1 MPSGWPWP
9 DSWSS
14 SSWGDSGQSRAGAEP
29 SPSNPLSPPAHQDI
43 AGPNMKA
50 AHPNQRR
57 LRARGGIIVLVVLLG
72 VLALAFFRAQ
82 VVRQSTWALQSDS
95 NRLRVL
101 QVPAPRGTIFDRY
114 GRIIADNVPS
124 YSVSLFPSAPDS
136 VRAALDRLAPV
147 LELDEDRKGRLMEA
161 FLADR
166 RQPLLVKGNLSGEE
180 LASVAEMRA
189 RVPGL
194 FLETRPR
201 RRYIHGESLGHVIGY
216 VSEVSAAELE
226 SPRFSEYERGMII
239 GKDGLERQY
248 EEALQGTTGV
258 RYVEVDAV
266 GRVVGSFEG
275 HAAAPALPGEDLTLS
290 LDLELQDFIHRNW
303 PEGMRGAAVAL
314 DVEDGGVLALYSAPS
329 FDPSHFVGGISSE
342 RWEELNRNDAL
353 LNRATNEWYPP
364 ASTWKLA
371 TAAIA
376 LEAGVLDPEENMPVP
391 CTGAFRFQN
400 RTARCHNPAGHG
412 HQNLAQAVANSCNVY
427 FYQVGIRVGLD
438 RLLEEATALGFGEPC
453 GIDLP
458 SERSPRF
465 PESRDWWQ
473 RTHNYR
479 PFENEV
485 MSLAIGQG
493 PNDQT
498 VLRMAQFYLGLARG
512 GDAPPPTLRRPD
524 PGEEIPPAWE
534 LDLDQH
540 SADALLASLAEVTAS
555 GTAARSTLEH
565 FDLIGKTGTAQHS
578 VPGAPSHAWFAG
590 MAGPFGERPE
600 IVVVV
605 LVEAG
610 ESGSG
615 VAAPAAARAAD
626 FHLRARHGIPQDS
639 LRTRRDWEEAGVPPT
654 WYWERQA
661 ARASGA
667 TGPQED

>member
-1 MPSGWPWP
+1 
-9 DSWSS
+9 
-14 SSWGDSGQSRAGAEP
+14 
-29 SPSNPLSPPAHQDI
+29 
-43 AGPNMKA
+43 MKA

-57 LRARGGIIVLVVLLG
+57 LRARGGLLILAILLG
-72 VLALAFFRAQ
+72 ILAISFFRAQ
-82 VVRQSTWALQSDS
+82 VVRQSAWALQSDS

-136 VRAALDRLAPV
+136 IRVALERLDPV
-147 LELDEDRKGRLMEA
+147 LQLGEERRERLLEA

-166 RQPLLVKGNLSGEE
+166 RQPLLVKANLDEDE

-201 RRYIHGESLGHVIGY
+201 RRYIRGAALGHVIGY
-216 VSEVSAAELE
+216 VSEISGAELE
-226 SPRFSEYERGMII
+226 SPSFEGYEWGMIV

-248 EEALQGTTGV
+248 EGPLQGMAGV

-275 HAAAPALPGEDLTLS
+275 QAAAPALPGQDLTLS
-290 LDLELQDFIHRNW
+290 LDLELQNFIHENW

-314 DVEDGGVLALYSAPS
+314 NVEDGGVLALYSAPS
-329 FDPSHFVGGISSE
+329 FDPSHFVGGISID

-376 LEAGVLDPEENMPVP
+376 LEAGILDPTENMPVP
-391 CTGAFRFQN
+391 CTGSFRFQN
-400 RTARCHNPAGHG
+400 RTARCHDASGHG
-412 HQNLAQAVANSCNVY
+412 HQDLARAVANSCNVY
-427 FYQVGIRVGLD
+427 FYQVGIRIGLD

-512 GDAPPPTLRRPD
+512 GDAPSPTLRRPD
-524 PGEEIPPAWE
+524 PDEEISPAWE
-534 LDLDQH
+534 LNLDRE

-565 FDLIGKTGTAQHS
+565 FDLVGKTGTAQHS

-615 VAAPAAARAAD
+615 VAAPVAARAAD
-626 FHLRARHGIPQDS
+626 FHLREAHGIPQDS
-639 LRTRRDWEEAGVPPT
+639 LRTRRDWEEAGIPPT

-661 ARASGA
+661 ARASGG
-667 TGPQED
+667 TGQEGD